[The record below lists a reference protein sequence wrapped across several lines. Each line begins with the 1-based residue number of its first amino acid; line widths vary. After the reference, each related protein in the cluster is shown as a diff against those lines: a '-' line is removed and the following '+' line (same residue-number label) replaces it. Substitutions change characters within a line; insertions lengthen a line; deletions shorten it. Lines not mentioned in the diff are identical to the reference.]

1 MNQIKNARGH
11 FASLWQQ
18 SGQIL
23 IPTTETNQK
32 KSRVREREMA
42 KREEICIATE
52 QLTGRP
58 VRRISR
64 SIDGVVRRWS
74 GVRANQP
81 GN

>member
-11 FASLWQQ
+11 FSSLWQK
-18 SGQIL
+18 SGDVL
-23 IPTTETNQK
+23 IPTTETSQK
-32 KSRVREREMA
+32 KSYARAREMA

-52 QLTGRP
+52 LLTGKP

-64 SIDGVVRRWS
+64 SLDGVSRRWT
-74 GVRANQP
+74 GVKSNQP

>member
-1 MNQIKNARGH
+1 MNQIKNAAGH

-42 KREEICIATE
+42 KREEICAAIT
-52 QLTGRP
+52 QLTGKP

-64 SIDGVVRRWS
+64 SIDGVSRRWT